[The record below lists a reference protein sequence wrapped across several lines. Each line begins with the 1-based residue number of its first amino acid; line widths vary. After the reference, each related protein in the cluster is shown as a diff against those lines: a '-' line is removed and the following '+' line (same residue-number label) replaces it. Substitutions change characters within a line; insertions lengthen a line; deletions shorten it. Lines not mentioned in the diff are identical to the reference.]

1 MASGEKSTETTATT
15 TSTTRE
21 KLSAFKNRAAT
32 HYTRVKQV
40 YLEAFYALYL
50 YMQLNYSL
58 YSLSPQFTL
67 ERLGR
72 AETTEYDSE
81 LENLMEQTDKIK
93 TSTERILNCAE
104 LILQPNPG
112 IVTIDTTMQSP

>member
-1 MASGEKSTETTATT
+1 MASEEKPAEATAP

-40 YLEAFYALYL
+40 FYLEALI
-50 YMQLNYSL
+50 
-58 YSLSPQFTL
+58 LSYEYTIPSVFFLKQFTL

-72 AETTEYDSE
+72 AETTDYDSE
-81 LENLMEQTDKIK
+81 LDNLMDQTDKIK
-93 TSTERILNCAE
+93 TSTERILNTVE

-112 IVTIDTTMQSP
+112 TMLPW